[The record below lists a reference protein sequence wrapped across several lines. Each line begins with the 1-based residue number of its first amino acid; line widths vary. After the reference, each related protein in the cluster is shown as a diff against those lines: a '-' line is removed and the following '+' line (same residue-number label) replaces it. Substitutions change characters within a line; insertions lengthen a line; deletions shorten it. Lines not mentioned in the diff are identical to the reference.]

1 MLLVQSRCETR
12 LHPVFCHVGI
22 AKIEKYAQIWGINV
36 NIFAL
41 LGKYLYLC
49 IKKRI
54 LTLNTYTIMAKQV
67 LNEPKVDLLIRDVM
81 KRKGISTEQLAQ
93 ELGISVRAVQAKLRG
108 NITLNALYDI
118 AQALDCEIA
127 DFFPVPEGYRH
138 WKVSGETA
146 LKRDMELFCP
156 KCGTRFAVRD

>member
-1 MLLVQSRCETR
+1 MDCKVR
-12 LHPVFCHVGI
+12 I
-22 AKIEKYAQIWGINV
+22 AKSEKHAQIWEINI
-36 NIFAL
+36 NIFVFVAI
-41 LGKYLYLC
+41 YLYLC

-67 LNEPKVDLLIRDVM
+67 LNEPKVHLLVRDVM

-93 ELGISVRAVQAKLRG
+93 KLGLTIGAVQAKLRG

-127 DFFPVPEGYRH
+127 DFFPVPEGYKH

-156 KCGTRFAVRD
+156 KCGTRFAVRN

>member
-1 MLLVQSRCETR
+1 MN
-12 LHPVFCHVGI
+12 
-22 AKIEKYAQIWGINV
+22 K
-36 NIFAL
+36 
-41 LGKYLYLC
+41 
-49 IKKRI
+49 
-54 LTLNTYTIMAKQV
+54 
-67 LNEPKVDLLIRDVM
+67 PKVDILVKDIM
-81 KRKGISTEQLAQ
+81 KKKHVGTEELAQ
-93 ELGISVRAVQAKLRG
+93 RLGISARAVSAKLNG

-156 KCGTRFAVRD
+156 KCCARFTVRN

>member
-1 MLLVQSRCETR
+1 MFVYTE
-12 LHPVFCHVGI
+12 I
-22 AKIEKYAQIWGINV
+22 
-36 NIFAL
+36 
-41 LGKYLYLC
+41 YLYLC

-54 LTLNTYTIMAKQV
+54 LTLNTYKIMAKQV
-67 LNEPKVDLLIRDVM
+67 LNEPKVHLLIRDVM
-81 KRKGISTEQLAQ
+81 RRKGISAEQLAQ
-93 ELGISVRAVQAKLRG
+93 KLGLTVGAVQAKLRG

-127 DFFPVPEGYRH
+127 DFFPVPEGYKH

-156 KCGTRFAVRD
+156 KCGTRFAVRN